1 MAYSI
6 IWSTKSVCIDYF
18 GEVDNKNIKSAH
30 YEVNNDE
37 RFYDCSHLILDITN
51 CDMSKVDVS
60 ELIEVAG
67 LDLGSLI
74 VRKSFKIAMIAIEP
88 DELEIAHSYI
98 DFFNKYAYKINV
110 FNSIDSANSWLN
122 RI

>member
-6 IWSTKSVCIDYF
+6 IWDVKSVCIDYF

-37 RFYDCSHLILDITN
+37 RFYDCSHLILDITK

-88 DELEIAHSYI
+88 DKLEIAHSYI
-98 DFFNKYAYKINV
+98 DFFNNYAYKINV

>member
-6 IWSTKSVCIDYF
+6 IWDVKSVCIDYF
-18 GEVDNKNIKSAH
+18 GEVDNENIKSAH
-30 YEVNNDE
+30 YKVNNDE

-88 DELEIAHSYI
+88 DKLEISHNYI
-98 DFFNKYAYKINV
+98 DFFQQICA
-110 FNSIDSANSWLN
+110 
-122 RI
+122 

>member
-6 IWSTKSVCIDYF
+6 IWDVKSVCIDYF

-37 RFYDCSHLILDITN
+37 RFYDCSHLILDITK

-74 VRKSFKIAMIAIEP
+74 VRTSFKIAMIAIEP
-88 DELEIAHSYI
+88 DKLEIAHSYI
-98 DFFNKYAYKINV
+98 DFFNNYAYKINV